1 MATSPHDLT
10 PFERTWHWPTGFF
23 GFFAA
28 VNNQIIGMRIM
39 VTAAVFFWAAVLM
52 ALVMRLQLIRPDN
65 DMIGPQLYNQLFTM
79 HGSTM
84 MYLVIV
90 PFIEGLALYM
100 LPMVLGSRDVAFPRL
115 SALGFWAYLMG
126 GLMLFSSFFLGGAPD
141 VGWFAYT
148 PLSGPQ
154 YSGLGTDL
162 WLLGLTLAEVAGL
175 AAAAEITVTALKLRA
190 PGMSLNRMP
199 ILGWAFLVT
208 GAMILF
214 AFTPLFVASLLLELD
229 RTVGTAFFDP
239 ARGGSSLLWQH
250 LFWFFGHPEV
260 YIMFLPAAGV
270 VSMVTPVFAKRP
282 LAGYTLVVVAIVATG
297 FVSFGLWVHH
307 MFTTGLPELSL
318 YFFTAASLMIA
329 LAAGTQVFAWIA
341 TLWGSRPAM
350 RLPLLYV
357 LGFLGLF
364 VIGGMT
370 GVMVA
375 LVPFDLQVHDTY
387 FIVAHFHYVLIGGVV
402 FPLMAGLA
410 YWLPKITGHM
420 LDETRGRWAFWL
432 TFIGFNVTFF
442 PMHAMGLLGM
452 PRRVY
457 TYPES
462 LNVAGENLIA
472 TIGAFVLAAG
482 FALFSWEA
490 WRAGRHGLPAGDN
503 PWQADTLEWSMA
515 SPPPAYSFYT
525 PPVVH
530 DRHPL
535 WRTEGPVEGGAEV
548 PRAVAGL
555 AGAPTDWRATLVTDA
570 LNAEPQAIHYL
581 PSRSIIPFV
590 VSLALL
596 ILTVGAIRKDLTVAV
611 VGAVAVGV
619 TLALWFWPSRTWEE
633 TLRGSDIEAI
643 TGLSVFPTG
652 HRSAAW
658 WGLITLIAMI
668 ATAFATLYFSYFY
681 LRLYADS
688 WPLGGLPRPD
698 LWAPTPAMLAVLAS
712 AGAQWAAYRSFKT
725 GQPRKAGGLQAL
737 ALGLGLAFV
746 GGLVTTI
753 AQAPFAMPLN
763 AYTSLFHTLEA
774 MLVIVT
780 LPGLVMLGATLP
792 RLWGPD
798 QGGAVP
804 QQLQITTH
812 FWLAVAAVALVNFAV
827 VQLSPYVI

>member
-1 MATSPHDLT
+1 MAIPHEPT
-10 PFERTWHWPTGFF
+10 PFELTWRSPGGFF
-23 GFFAA
+23 GYFAA
-28 VNNQIIGMRIM
+28 VNNQVIGLRIM
-39 VTAAVFFWAAVLM
+39 VTAGAFFWAAVAM
-52 ALVMRLQLIRPDN
+52 ALVMRVQLIRPDH
-65 DMIGPQLYNQLFTM
+65 GWLSPGLYNQLFTM

-90 PFIEGLALYM
+90 PFLEGLALYM
-100 LPMVLGSRDVAFPRL
+100 LPMVVGSRDVAFPRL
-115 SALGFWAYLMG
+115 SALGFWAYLLG

-141 VGWFAYT
+141 MGWFAYT
-148 PLSGPQ
+148 PLSGPR
-154 YSGLGTDL
+154 YTGLGTDL

-175 AAAAEITVTALKLRA
+175 AAGAEIVVTTLKLRA

-199 ILGWAFLVT
+199 VFGWAFLVT
-208 GAMILF
+208 GTMIVF

-260 YIMFLPAAGV
+260 YIMFLPAAGI
-270 VSMVTPVFAKRP
+270 VSMVTPVFARRP
-282 LAGYTLVVVAIVATG
+282 IAGYTLVTMAIVATG
-297 FVSFGLWVHH
+297 FVSFGLWAHH

-341 TLWGSRPAM
+341 TLWGTKPAI

-357 LGFLGLF
+357 LGFFGLF

-375 LVPFDLQVHDTY
+375 IVPFDWQVHDTY
-387 FIVAHFHYVLIGGVV
+387 FVVAHFHYVLVGGVV
-402 FPLMAGLA
+402 FPIMGGLA
-410 YWLPKITGHM
+410 YWLPKITGRM
-420 LDETRGRWAFWL
+420 LPETSGRWAFWL
-432 TFIGFNVTFF
+432 SFIGFNLTFF

-462 LNVAGENLIA
+462 LNVATENMVS

-482 FALFSWEA
+482 FALFTWDA
-490 WRAGRHGLPAGDN
+490 WRSARRGALAGQN
-503 PWQADTLEWSMA
+503 PWNAGTLEWSMA
-515 SPPPAYSFYT
+515 SPPPLYTFYA

-530 DRHPL
+530 DREPL
-535 WRTEGPVEGGAEV
+535 WRPEGPVEGGAEV

-555 AGAPTDWRATLVTDA
+555 TGAPKDWRATLITDA

-581 PSRSIIPFV
+581 PSRSIIPLV

-596 ILTVGAIRKDLTVAV
+596 VLAVGAIRKDLTLAV
-611 VGAVAVGV
+611 VGAIAVAV
-619 TLALWFWPSRTWEE
+619 TLALWFWPSRTWER
-633 TLRGSDIEAI
+633 TLRDSEVPAA

-681 LRLYADS
+681 LRLYAEA
-688 WPLGGLPRPD
+688 WPTDGLPRPE
-698 LWAPTPAMLAVLAS
+698 LWTPTAAVVALGAS
-712 AGAQWAAYRSFKT
+712 AAAQWGSARWF
-725 GQPRKAGGLQAL
+725 KAGDARRAGVLQAL
-737 ALGLGLAFV
+737 ALGLGASFLA
-746 GGLVTTI
+746 GLVTTI
-753 AQAPFAMPLN
+753 AQAPFAIHTN
-763 AYTSLFHTLEA
+763 AYTSVFHTLEA
-774 MLVIVT
+774 LLTLVATAGVA
-780 LPGLVMLGATLP
+780 MLGVTLP

-798 QGGAVP
+798 QGGAAP
-804 QQLQITTH
+804 QQLEIATH
-812 FWLAVAAVALVNFAV
+812 FWLAVAALGAATYGV
-827 VQLSPYVI
+827 VQLSPYVL